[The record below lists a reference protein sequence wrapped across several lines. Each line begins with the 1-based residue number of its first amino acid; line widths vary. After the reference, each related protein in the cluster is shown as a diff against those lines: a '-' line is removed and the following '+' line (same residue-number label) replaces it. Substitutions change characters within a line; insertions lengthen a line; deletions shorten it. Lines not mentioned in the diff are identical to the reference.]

1 MTDLMLDVQ
10 RHPFVAG
17 MRPEHC
23 AKLGELAR
31 RAEIPA
37 NDIR

>member
-10 RHPFVAG
+10 RHPFLEG

-23 AKLGELAR
+23 AKLGRLAQR
-31 RAEIPA
+31 G
-37 NDIR
+37 